1 VERSSKETQ
10 PPGGV
15 TYVLSVL
22 PRAETAL
29 AKLPKAARK
38 RIGKAIDA
46 LEKQP
51 RPHGSKK
58 LATRNGLRIRV
69 GNYRAVYEIDDATK
83 TVTVLDVGDRK
94 EIYR

>member
-1 VERSSKETQ
+1 MERSSKETK
-10 PPGGV
+10 PAGGV
-15 TYVLSVL
+15 TYALSTL
-22 PRAETAL
+22 PRAEKAL
-29 AKLPKAARK
+29 AKLPKDARE

-51 RPHGSKK
+51 RPPGSKK
-58 LATRNGLRIRV
+58 LTTRDGYRIRI
-69 GNYRAVYEIDDATK
+69 GNYRAVYEIDDAKK

>member
-1 VERSSKETQ
+1 MERSSKETK

-15 TYVLSVL
+15 TYEVSAL
-22 PRAETAL
+22 PRAEKAL
-29 AKLPKAARK
+29 AKLPKDPRE
-38 RIGKAIDA
+38 RIGKAVDG

-51 RPHGSKK
+51 RRHGSTK
-58 LATRNGLRIRV
+58 LATREAYRLRV
-69 GNYRAVYEIDDATK
+69 GNDRVVYEIDDAKK